1 MFESDLEDNIFRRRL
16 MKEVVPG
23 VPVHFSFYSPGVK
36 VQIQAFAEHLPGAN
50 GRYVGDAVSVEFVP
64 EDAAAVERVREFVWR
79 WEVHNEFTAVRKINY
94 LRRAVDPESVQG
106 ILELVRGVDK
116 RAAAKAAEAVYPDE
130 LEEMIEAEDAK
141 ALARL
146 PGLGEKRAHAV
157 VEFYRN
163 EKSEHRFLY
172 AANRNDR
179 FRGPPVFT
187 ELDLEGDLEEQV
199 ADHAARAQF
208 LGDPDP
214 LSPNEPPGH
223 TTVRN
228 PNLLH
233 PLPMTP
239 SLMGRGVYYPEQVA
253 LFTDTLRRVLVNGER
268 LAGVED
274 LRVQRGKLFHTTK
287 LPGVGLKTRARITRR
302 GRPRVPLP
310 TAPQRWS
317 PRSRRRASG
326 GRPALSLGGGRP
338 SHDRRGFSASRRGI
352 PRCLR
357 RRDHGVFGE
366 EGCHHRDRS
375 AEGSARA
382 GSGRVRYARQP
393 RAQDR
398 AVRRQAYRDHRPY
411 GRRCARS
418 RGSHAALRRVRRRVR
433 PRWA

>member
-50 GRYVGDAVSVEFVP
+50 GRYVGDAVTVEFVP

-94 LRRAVDPESVQG
+94 LRRGVDPESVQG

-116 RAAAKAAEAVYPDE
+116 RAAAKAAEAVCPEE
-130 LEEMIEAEDAK
+130 LEEMIEAQDAK

-179 FRGPPVFT
+179 FRGTPVFT

-199 ADHAARAQF
+199 ADHAARAQS
-208 LGDPDP
+208 LGDSDP

-228 PNLLH
+228 SNLLH

-239 SLMGRGVYYPEQVA
+239 SLMGRGVYYPEQVV

-268 LAGVED
+268 LTGVGD

-287 LPGVGLKTRARITRR
+287 LPGVGLKTRAR
-302 GRPRVPLP
+302 VL
-310 TAPQRWS
+310 
-317 PRSRRRASG
+317 ASG
-326 GRPALSLGGGRP
+326 LLDSEYTYENLI
-338 SHDRRGFSASRRGI
+338 GI
-352 PRCLR
+352 PGLT
-357 RRDHGVFGE
+357 E
-366 EGCHHRDRS
+366 
-375 AEGSARA
+375 AQARA
-382 GSGRVRYARQP
+382 IAEATRAKVEAEAGLAKRENLARTEVRVF
-393 RAQDR
+393 
-398 AVRRQAYRDHRPY
+398 
-411 GRRCARS
+411 
-418 RGSHAALRRVRRRVR
+418 
-433 PRWA
+433 